1 MRQSR
6 PAHWERLDPDARR
19 AAEGIAQT
27 LTTPVRE
34 LGVEAARQL
43 LATPPAQSP
52 ITWLDRVE
60 NFVVPTRAGQVRA
73 RFYHPPSRDV
83 PDARPVLLY
92 LHGGGFVLGTLEGA
106 DEVCRAIAAKS
117 HWAVLSLEYRLAPEN
132 PYPAA
137 LEDCLD
143 AFTWIQQS
151 AMDLGIDPETIAV
164 GGDSAGGNLAA
175 ALCLQLRDLGLARP
189 VSQIL
194 VYPVVDDDFATASW
208 SEFGDGPAL
217 TTEDAK
223 WFWSQY
229 LGPEHTGSVEA
240 YAAPMNASSLH
251 DLPPAL
257 IVTAEIDALRDDAEA
272 YAERLRDAGV
282 SVNAIRYPGVFH
294 GFFTELGALAKA
306 DEAIDAVVD
315 HLSAV
320 RLP

>member
-1 MRQSR
+1 MSQTR
-6 PAHWERLDPDARR
+6 PAHWERLDPDAQR

-34 LGVEAARQL
+34 LGVEAAREL
-43 LATPPAQSP
+43 WATPPAQSP
-52 ITWLDRVE
+52 ITFLDRVE
-60 NFVVPTRAGQVRA
+60 NLVLPTRAGQVRA
-73 RFYHPPSRDV
+73 RFYHPPGRDV
-83 PDARPVLLY
+83 PDARPLLLY

-117 HWAVLSLEYRLAPEN
+117 DWAVISLEYRLAPEN

-143 AFTWIQQS
+143 AFMWIQQS
-151 AMDLGIDPETIAV
+151 AMDLGIDPEAIAV

-194 VYPVVDDDFATASW
+194 VYPVVDDDFATPSW
-208 SEFGDGPAL
+208 AEFGDGPAL

-257 IVTAEIDALRDDAEA
+257 MVTAEIDALRDDAEA
-272 YAERLRDAGV
+272 YAERLREDGV
-282 SVNAIRYPGVFH
+282 SVTAIRYPGVFH

-306 DEAIDAVVD
+306 DEAIEAVVD
-315 HLSAV
+315 HLSALK
-320 RLP
+320 LP